1 MISRSKS
8 TEKAGQLRH
17 CVAKNEE
24 RIMSTP
30 IVELKSV
37 GKSFHAA
44 SGGERAVLHG
54 VDFTLSEGEIVALLG
69 QSGCGKST
77 MLRVIAGLI
86 PPDGGQVLLRG
97 MPLFGPAR
105 GVAMVFQSFA
115 LFPWLTVQKNVELG
129 LEAQGVPMAERE
141 RRAGAAIE
149 MIGLSGFEGALPREL
164 SGGMRQ
170 RVGIARALVLEP
182 EVLLMDEAF
191 SALDVLTGERLREDI
206 LDLWQGGK
214 IPTKAILVVSHN
226 IEEAVT
232 MADRILILGS
242 DPGHIRAELPIA
254 LPRPRS
260 AESPE
265 VRSLIDQVYGL
276 MTAGGGRPGRMT
288 QKEIKVK
295 LGDRLPEADITRM
308 EGVLESLAEPPFS
321 GRADLPKLAAETE
334 LIDEEFLTV
343 SNALTLLDFV
353 QLDHGDMLITP
364 TGEQYVRAS
373 NPERQA
379 LFGRQVVE
387 HVPLVA
393 YIRQGL
399 EQDPSGDLPRGLFLR
414 LLRYTLN
421 EEDAERALRVAI
433 EWGRY
438 GNVFEYDFNTGVIR
452 MAEDAST
459 EPT

>member
-1 MISRSKS
+1 
-8 TEKAGQLRH
+8 
-17 CVAKNEE
+17 
-24 RIMSTP
+24 MSTSV
-30 IVELKSV
+30 IELKAV

-44 SGGERAVLHG
+44 SGGARAVLGG
-54 VDFTLSEGEIVALLG
+54 VDFALHEGEIVALLG

-77 MLRVIAGLI
+77 MLRLIAGLI
-86 PPDGGQVLLRG
+86 APDAGQVLYHG

-129 LEAQGVPMAERE
+129 LEAQGVPQAERTK
-141 RRAGAAIE
+141 RAEAAID

-206 LDLWQGGK
+206 LDLWVGGK
-214 IPTKAILVVSHN
+214 VPTKAILVVSHN

-232 MADRILILGS
+232 MADRILILGA
-242 DPGHIRAELPIA
+242 DPGHIRAELPITLA
-254 LPRPRS
+254 RPR
-260 AESPE
+260 AADDPE
-265 VRSLIDQVYGL
+265 VRALIDQVYGL
-276 MTAGGGRPGRMT
+276 MTSGGRPGRMT

-295 LGDRLPEADITRM
+295 LGDRLPHADIARM
-308 EGVLESLAEPPFS
+308 ESVLESLAEPPYS
-321 GRADLPKLAAETE
+321 GRADLPKLAEETE
-334 LIDEEFLTV
+334 LTDVEFLDL
-343 SNALTLLDFV
+343 SNALTLLDLV
-353 QLDHGDMLITP
+353 QLDHGDMVITP
-364 TGEQYVRAS
+364 TGEQYARAS
-373 NPERQA
+373 NPQRQA
-379 LFGRQVVE
+379 LFGRLVAE

-399 EQDPSGDLPRGLFLR
+399 DQDPSGDLPRGLFLR

-421 EEDAERALRVAI
+421 EEDAEQALRTAI

-438 GNVFEYDFNTGVIR
+438 GNVFEYDFNTGVIHLS
-452 MAEDAST
+452 EDASQ